1 MEGVKPVDKPVRIS
15 ITNNVALNGGDGAI
29 LFGMIKSLK
38 YAFGPDC
45 KIDVFASAPE
55 VSRKL
60 YPEIEF
66 HETLGLAATRGRLSR
81 VRFLGRPWRWLQ
93 RNRFYLAARLWR
105 MGFRPLVSVLLPIKH
120 RTSLAIYADSDL
132 IVSSG
137 GTYLRDEYGVESQA
151 SDYQITHLLGRP
163 LTFFTQSIGP
173 IERPGTKRLLTPAFE
188 RAEKILVRDKRS
200 LQYLQS
206 MEINPQKVQMVYDA
220 AFALANPQG
229 LETAAKKHELK
240 SPLNVA
246 ISVRF
251 WPHFKN
257 ASADRGMA
265 RYRESMAAAVSFL
278 LKLGA
283 EVTFVSTCQGIS
295 EYADD
300 SREAREILSLLS
312 EADRAKVKVVSEF
325 IRFDELMQLL
335 SGFDFCIATRLHM
348 CILALMAGVP
358 VLPVAYEFKTSELF
372 ESFDLGYWATNI
384 ESICPDTFSK
394 KVQAFIDAVPSMR
407 TGLIQNVLHAHRSA
421 LGAAKYLFS
430 GPEQTS

>member
-1 MEGVKPVDKPVRIS
+1 M
-15 ITNNVALNGGDGAI
+15 ALNGGDGAI

-55 VSRKL
+55 VSRKV

-66 HETLGLAATRGRLSR
+66 HETLGPAATRGRLSR

-105 MGFRPLVSVLLPIKH
+105 MGFRPLVSVLLPTRH
-120 RTSLAIYADSDL
+120 RTSLALYASSDL

-137 GTYLRDEYGVESQA
+137 GTYLRDEYGVESQVC
-151 SDYQITHLLGRP
+151 DYQITHLLGRP
-163 LTFFTQSIGP
+163 LAFFTQSIGP
-173 IERPGTKRLLTPAFE
+173 IERPDTKRLLTPSFE
-188 RAEKILVRDKRS
+188 RAEKVLVRDKRS
-200 LQYLQS
+200 LRCLQS
-206 MEINPQKVQMVYDA
+206 MGINGDKVQMAYDA
-220 AFALANPQG
+220 AFALANPES
-229 LETAAKKHELK
+229 LKTAAKKHELN

-251 WPHFKN
+251 WPHFK
-257 ASADRGMA
+257 STSTGKGMA

-278 LKLGA
+278 LELGA
-283 EVTFVSTCQGIS
+283 NITFVSTCQGIS

-300 SREAREILSLLS
+300 SIEAREIVSLLS
-312 EADRAKVKVVSEF
+312 EADRSKVNVVGEF
-325 IRFDELMQLL
+325 IRFDELIDLL
-335 SGFDFCIATRLHM
+335 STFDLCIATRLHM

-372 ESFDLGYWATNI
+372 ESFDLGDWVTDI
-384 ESICPDTFSK
+384 ESICPDTFPT
-394 KVQAFIDAVPSMR
+394 KVQAFIDAIPSMR
-407 TGLIQNVLHAHRSA
+407 TGLFQSVLHAHSSA
-421 LGAAKYLFS
+421 LGAARYLFAGS
-430 GPEQTS
+430 EHAS